1 MQAWLLLLP
10 VRDYTQHDVHPSCKQ
25 VHTVS
30 ALTACMASKPRM
42 RHLLHAL
49 HCTLHGQKR
58 GTAGCA
64 AHGCSSGNRRA
75 TGVLWVCSSIAEH

>member
-1 MQAWLLLLP
+1 MQAWFLLLP
-10 VRDYTQHDVHPSCKQ
+10 VQHCNQHNVHPSCEQ

-58 GTAGCA
+58 HSWLCCTWLQQWKPE
-64 AHGCSSGNRRA
+64 GNRRVV
-75 TGVLWVCSSIAEH
+75 GVQQHC